1 VISANVCEDGMCK
14 PDGGCQV
21 GNGGKKS
28 IRISSNGGELQIP
41 KKGNV
46 DWYIKR

>member
-1 VISANVCEDGMCK
+1 VVSANVCEDCALCK

-21 GNGGKKS
+21 GSKQRYKKS

-41 KKGNV
+41 KKGMLI
-46 DWYIKR
+46 DE